1 MSTLNTAIQEMINRL
16 AAGLQAG
23 NLSSEDQLLI
33 SKALSALQDNGQW
46 EQALIAVAE
55 YHLNE
60 GVGAMNSATGSLT
73 TAKQEL
79 DASIVQLLAEARRIN
94 ENYIVP
100 AADAELV
107 AGRKH
112 FLPLDRVVK
121 IPANTQ
127 SGDVFHIRV
136 CRVRTGVG
144 AALKFPPIH
153 PNEDKVLHRFMAT
166 GNKVF
171 VPAGLFAN
179 FYGAKVAGNRNINV
193 LCDMAITNVEGTLI
207 ARYLSDED
215 ETEQDV
221 EPVVASRNLPAQIVT
236 ASGPVTPPDGATMA
250 IVTLVGGGASRAV
263 NYHVPYSEAS
273 PAGAVV
279 GACVP
284 LADTCPIS
292 VSVGIGAAAATF
304 SAAVGNG
311 GSSCFCNAVAPGG
324 IANFHPSGTLPAAAS
339 PYPTEYL
346 TPALNRSAAWTGYL
360 SRIAEDEDL
369 GPRSFVTGVGGTSAG
384 TAVPVRYIGVD
395 ALPCSVLDPV
405 CAGEAFGREVGFS
418 APRLVPACSCQSGA
432 MLAAGAA
439 LYQHCV
445 STSNKIDTFLPCVG
459 ACITAIANA
468 TGSQWACCSETP
480 VPPNGCQSAQFGS
493 VYGQSEYCCYVSPMF
508 CINGPIPQKKG
519 APGNTADLM
528 GAACPCAAC
537 PVCPTAAYAVYP
549 GNDGIVEI
557 TWL

>member
-1 MSTLNTAIQEMINRL
+1 MSTLNTAIQEMIDRL
-16 AAGLQAG
+16 TAGLKAG
-23 NLSSEDQLLI
+23 NLTPEDQLLI

-60 GVGAMNSATGSLT
+60 GVGAMASATAGLD
-73 TAKQEL
+73 TAKQGL
-79 DASIVQLLAEARRIN
+79 DASIVQLLAEARLIN

-144 AALKFPPIH
+144 ASLKFPPIY

-179 FYGAKVAGNRNINV
+179 FYGAKVAGNRNVNV

-263 NYHVPYSEAS
+263 SYQSACNEAS
-273 PAGAVV
+273 PAAAVV
-279 GACVP
+279 GACIP
-284 LADTCPIS
+284 LEGTAAIPVT
-292 VSVGIGAAAATF
+292 VGSGGAAATF
-304 SAAVGNG
+304 SLAVGNG
-311 GSSCFCNAVAPGG
+311 GYSCFCEAWAPGG
-324 IANFHPSGTLPAAAS
+324 MANFFPSCVLPPACS
-339 PYPTEYL
+339 PYPAEYV
-346 TPALNRSAAWTGYL
+346 TPELGRAAAWTGYMRRMACDPL
-360 SRIAEDEDL
+360 LAPL
-369 GPRSFVTGVGGTSAG
+369 AYTGGSLCVSAAAGGAVKLAAFSKAG
-384 TAVPVRYIGVD
+384 
-395 ALPCSVLDPV
+395 LPPSVVDPV
-405 CAGEAFGREVGFS
+405 CAGVAFGRDVGFTP
-418 APRLVPACSCQSGA
+418 PRLYPENLCCEGYTIVGNSVASPSPATNLSFPQVACSMLFSVSG
-432 MLAAGAA
+432 GAYGTNSYAENIA
-439 LYQHCV
+439 L
-445 STSNKIDTFLPCVG
+445 
-459 ACITAIANA
+459 
-468 TGSQWACCSETP
+468 
-480 VPPNGCQSAQFGS
+480 PNGTQHAQFGS
-493 VYGQSEYCCYVSPMF
+493 VYGAVEYRCQCAPMY
-508 CINGPIPQKKG
+508 CANGPLPAKKG
-519 APGNTADLM
+519 APGNTAEIT
-528 GAACPCAAC
+528 GAACPCSSCPSLPNAAC
-537 PVCPTAAYAVYP
+537 AVVP
-549 GNDGIVEI
+549 GNDGIIEI

>member
-1 MSTLNTAIQEMINRL
+1 MSTLNTAIQEMIDRL
-16 AAGLQAG
+16 TAGLKAG
-23 NLSSEDQLLI
+23 NLTPEDQLLI

-60 GVGAMNSATGSLT
+60 GVGAMTSATAGLD

-144 AALKFPPIH
+144 AALKFPPIY

-179 FYGAKVAGNRNINV
+179 FYGAKVAGNRNVNV

-250 IVTLVGGGASRAV
+250 IVSLVGGGASRAV
-263 NYHVPYSEAS
+263 YYQSACKEAS
-273 PAGAVV
+273 PAAAVV
-279 GACVP
+279 GACIP
-284 LADTCPIS
+284 LEGAESIPVT
-292 VSVGIGAAAATF
+292 VGSGASAATF
-304 SAAVGNG
+304 SLAVGNG
-311 GSSCFCNAVAPGG
+311 GYSCFCDARAPGG
-324 IANFHPSGTLPAAAS
+324 VANFYPSGVLPPACS
-339 PYPTEYL
+339 PYPAEYV
-346 TPALNRSAAWTGYL
+346 TPELRWEAAWTDYMRRMGCDPVMAPYAYTGGYL
-360 SRIAEDEDL
+360 CA
-369 GPRSFVTGVGGTSAG
+369 
-384 TAVPVRYIGVD
+384 TAVAGGAVRLTGFSKY
-395 ALPCSVLDPV
+395 ALPISVTAPV
-405 CAGEAFGREVGFS
+405 CAGVAFGQEVGFTPPRMYPENMCCDRATVVGNYLA
-418 APRLVPACSCQSGA
+418 APSPATNLSFPCVACGMLYSVSGGAGGGGVAEVISLPSGA
-432 MLAAGAA
+432 
-439 LYQHCV
+439 QH
-445 STSNKIDTFLPCVG
+445 
-459 ACITAIANA
+459 
-468 TGSQWACCSETP
+468 
-480 VPPNGCQSAQFGS
+480 AQFGS
-493 VYGQSEYCCYVSPMF
+493 VYGAVEYRCMCAPRY
-508 CINGPIPQKKG
+508 CIDGPLPVKKG
-519 APGNTADLM
+519 APGSTAEITGASCPCESCSTLCNTA
-528 GAACPCAAC
+528 CA
-537 PVCPTAAYAVYP
+537 VVP
-549 GNDGIVEI
+549 GNDGIIEI